1 MSVKKIVIIENEKI
15 FEENNNF
22 YCDNIDAKSIPEG
35 INKFKKTYVI
45 ARKSKINRVQKINL
59 NEIKTGSNIFSFIYL
74 LLKTFNQKNINYLLV
89 SINPY
94 TFFSSIILLLF
105 KKNIFI
111 YLRSSGHDEYK
122 SKYGIFGKL
131 IYHIMFL
138 LTTPWSNLIVC
149 SRRFTKKK
157 NYHLVF
163 PSQLEKKWFENLKEV
178 SVDKIKLLYVGRMR
192 VEKGIFDFIKMFNKL
207 NLNAEL
213 SIASDIKNKQLLY
226 PTLNNKINL
235 LGYVSDPQTLIN
247 IYDNHNIMILP
258 SFTEAYPY
266 VVDESLSRNR
276 PVIIFEDI
284 EYIIKDKRG
293 IFVSKRN
300 LDSFSKTV
308 KYIMQNYYEI
318 QKDIEKNSLPTKQ
331 SMLKQISDIL
341 G

>member
-207 NLNAEL
+207 NLNAKL
-213 SIASDIKNKQLLY
+213 SIVSDTKNLK
-226 PTLNNKINL
+226 NIGKNINL
-235 LGYVSDPQTLIN
+235 LSFGHDTKSLIE
-247 IYDNHNIMILP
+247 IYDSHNIMILP
-258 SFTEAYPY
+258 SFTEGHPQ
-266 VVDESLSRNR
+266 VVLESLSRKR
-276 PVIIFEDI
+276 SVIIFEDI
-284 EYIIKDKRG
+284 KHIIGEKKGIFISQRNVVSLTETIQFIIKNYIG
-293 IFVSKRN
+293 IR
-300 LDSFSKTV
+300 LD
-308 KYIMQNYYEI
+308 M
-318 QKDIEKNSLPTKQ
+318 EKNKLPTKEEF
-331 SMLKQISDIL
+331 IL
-341 G
+341 QMSNILS

>member
-1 MSVKKIVIIENEKI
+1 MSVKKLVIIENERI
-15 FEENNNF
+15 FEENNSF
-22 YCDNIDAKSIPEG
+22 YCDNIEAKSIPEG

-59 NEIKTGSNIFSFIYL
+59 HEIKTGSNIFSFLYL
-74 LLKTFNQKNINYLLV
+74 ILKTFNQKNINYLLV

-105 KKNIFI
+105 NKNIFI
-111 YLRSSGHDEYK
+111 YLRSSGYEEYK

-149 SRRFTKKK
+149 NRRLTKKK

-207 NLNAEL
+207 NLNAKL
-213 SIASDIKNKQLLY
+213 SIVSDTKNLK
-226 PTLNNKINL
+226 NIGKNINL
-235 LGYVSDPQTLIN
+235 LSFGHDAKSLIE
-247 IYDNHNIMILP
+247 IYDSHNILILP
-258 SFTEAYPY
+258 SFTEGHPQ
-266 VVDESLSRNR
+266 VVLESLSRKR

-284 EYIIKDKRG
+284 KHIVGEKKG
-293 IFVSKRN
+293 IFISKRN
-300 LDSFSKTV
+300 VVSLTETIQFIIKNYIGIQLD
-308 KYIMQNYYEI
+308 M
-318 QKDIEKNSLPTKQ
+318 EKNKLPTKEEF
-331 SMLKQISDIL
+331 IL
-341 G
+341 QMSNILS